1 MTIPNGRTRNAGAPA
16 ALEHERQN
24 ATVTV
29 SVVICAY
36 TEDRWTLLCQAL
48 ASLHAQSRAPEQTVL
63 VVDHCESLYR
73 RAVATFSDVQVV
85 RNVAAKG
92 LSGARNTGVAATTAD
107 IVAFLDD
114 DAVADPGWIGRLVR
128 AYADPSVLGVGGA
141 AIADW
146 QEGRPR
152 WFPPEFDWVVGC
164 TYRGLPTAEGP
175 VRNFVG
181 ANMSYR
187 RSVLDQLG
195 PFVTG
200 LGRMDTVPLGC
211 EETEFGIRAR
221 RAFPDACFLYVPDAA
236 VRHHVPAARS
246 TIRYFCRRCW
256 SEGLS
261 KAAVA
266 RIATA
271 GEALESERRYVTR
284 ILPRAVVAGVMST
297 HRGGLGRAST
307 VVMGL
312 GVTAT
317 GYLYGRLGGLRRAM
331 DGRPC

>member
-1 MTIPNGRTRNAGAPA
+1 
-16 ALEHERQN
+16 
-24 ATVTV
+24 V
-29 SVVICAY
+29 SVVVCAY
-36 TEDRWTLLCQAL
+36 TEDRWALLCGAL
-48 ASLHAQSRAPEQTVL
+48 ASLRAQSRVPQQTVL

-73 RAVATFSDVQVV
+73 RAVATFGDVQVV
-85 RNVAAKG
+85 QNVAAKG

-114 DAVADPGWIGRLVR
+114 DAVADPGWVSRLVR

-164 TYRGLPTAEGP
+164 TYRGLPTGVGS

-187 RSVLDQLG
+187 RSVLVQLG
-195 PFVTG
+195 PFVTS
-200 LGRMDTVPLGC
+200 LGRRDTVPLGC

-221 RAFPDACFLYVPDAA
+221 RAFPDALFLYMPDAA

-284 ILPRAVVAGVMST
+284 VLPRAVAAGLMST
-297 HRGGLGRAST
+297 HRGGLGRASA

-312 GVTAT
+312 GVTTA
-317 GYLYGRLGGLRRAM
+317 GYLYGRLGAPRRGVDGL
-331 DGRPC
+331 PC